1 MDKFLVLED
10 IKNIIEEIKCNG
22 YKLSYQDIGVMLL
35 DLMTKHGM
43 ALKCNPRDCQK
54 EKCELRKKSSKDCA
68 LNAPNFFEIGWYIKS
83 KDLMYYY
90 SYLKNSISVA
100 NILSYFIESYLQID
114 FSKEDFDFYINEMMK
129 KNKIDKEIIDSEIN
143 RFENLYRPNQFFS
156 NNINLETNTIIDL
169 IDTIFPC
176 GQNTNTNVYNN
187 QIIDFALDLRKINRQ
202 EYPLLNDMK
211 EHRKSLIIVLI
222 KSLCNRGNLSLSL
235 KLYKRYSSIY
245 GIHFR
250 TIITGVKT
258 LYFENLSH
266 EEILYFISM
275 VETEKED
282 NDERYYECKN
292 YLLKLID
299 AAKLDKTEWK
309 YEELIKST
317 SKETIKSILYSLTPL
332 IKTLNDCFL
341 MLNDKYISL
350 PFTPPKE
357 ELNNEARYYLS
368 ILIREYGRLI
378 DPQYETSNVNYQ
390 QFLSSIKEVL
400 DKKYEE
406 FERKLSELSG
416 SLSLEEKKKILF
428 NFLKLGYDN
437 TNLINVKNYRF
448 NNISNIDLHIEK
460 CVDKVVNNEIILNQ
474 IVGGEKLNE
483 RINFSELEADYTFM
497 VTAQIKSIERFVKE
511 AILKHLGDKYY
522 IDYQY
527 DKKTKEP
534 IIKGKYLIQKNRT
547 LDSFSKSERT
557 IYDSN
562 GKKIDIFNPLNVE
575 LGNVNYYFKNSI
587 KDKDINVI
595 FDNVSNYSIFNLDFN
610 NEFIQKVRNG
620 HFHVTVINNLSEA
633 QYYRCETAFWL
644 LCVLTELKGL

>member
-10 IKNIIEEIKCNG
+10 IKYIIEEIKCNG

-43 ALKCNPRDCQK
+43 SFKCHNIDCGRCGLFYKTDEPNKDRIIDTSNPEEVDIYNGLLK
-54 EKCELRKKSSKDCA
+54 
-68 LNAPNFFEIGWYIKS
+68 IV
-83 KDLMYYY
+83 YY
-90 SYLKNSISVA
+90 SYFEKCHFKSYLVREMISG
-100 NILSYFIESYLQID
+100 LIESYLDSDFIKNQELMYSIFNDIKDELDKEKKDSINIQI
-114 FSKEDFDFYINEMMK
+114 KEYNKYIN
-129 KNKIDKEIIDSEIN
+129 IVV
-143 RFENLYRPNQFFS
+143 
-156 NNINLETNTIIDL
+156 NTLIDL

-176 GQNTNTNVYNN
+176 GQNTNTNVNNN
-187 QIIDFALDLRKINRQ
+187 QIKDFALDLKINRQ

-211 EHRKSLIIVLI
+211 EHRKCLFVELI
-222 KSLCNRGNLSLSL
+222 KDILKKNNLSLSL
-235 KLYKRYSSIY
+235 KLFKKYSPLY
-245 GIHFR
+245 GIEFR

-258 LYFENLSH
+258 LYFENLSLG
-266 EEILYFISM
+266 EIFYFKSM
-275 VETEKED
+275 VENEIEQTYNRK
-282 NDERYYECKN
+282 NKYYECKN

-378 DPQYETSNVNYQ
+378 DPQYETSDINYQ
-390 QFLSSIKEVL
+390 QFLLSIKEVL

-437 TNLINVKNYRF
+437 TNSINVKNYRF

-460 CVDKVVNNEIILNQ
+460 CVDKVVNNEILLNQ

-527 DKKTKEP
+527 DKETRQTKTK
-534 IIKGKYLIQKNRT
+534 KYLIQKNRT

-557 IYDSN
+557 IYDCN

-575 LGNVNYYFKNSI
+575 LGNINYYLKNSI

-595 FDNVSNYSIFNLDFN
+595 FENVSNYSIFNLDFN

>member
-10 IKNIIEEIKCNG
+10 IKYIIEEIKCNG
-22 YKLSYQDIGVMLL
+22 YKLSYQDIGVMVL

-43 ALKCNPRDCQK
+43 VLKCNPRDCQK

-90 SYLKNSISVA
+90 SYLKNSLLVA
-100 NILSYFIESYLQID
+100 KILSYFIESYLDSDFIKNQELMYSIFNDIKDELDKEKKDSINIQI
-114 FSKEDFDFYINEMMK
+114 KEYNKYIN
-129 KNKIDKEIIDSEIN
+129 IVV
-143 RFENLYRPNQFFS
+143 
-156 NNINLETNTIIDL
+156 NTLIDL

-176 GQNTNTNVYNN
+176 GQNTNTNVNNN
-187 QIIDFALDLRKINRQ
+187 QIKDFALDLKINRQ

-211 EHRKSLIIVLI
+211 EHRKCLFVELI
-222 KSLCNRGNLSLSL
+222 KDILKKNNLSLSL
-235 KLYKRYSSIY
+235 KLFKKYSPLY
-245 GIHFR
+245 GIEFR

-258 LYFENLSH
+258 LYFENLSLG
-266 EEILYFISM
+266 EIFYFKSM
-275 VETEKED
+275 VENEIEQTYNRK
-282 NDERYYECKN
+282 NKYYECKN

-378 DPQYETSNVNYQ
+378 DPQYETSDINYQ
-390 QFLSSIKEVL
+390 QFLLSIKEVL

-437 TNLINVKNYRF
+437 TNSINVKNYRF

-460 CVDKVVNNEIILNQ
+460 CVDKVVNNEILLNQ

-527 DKKTKEP
+527 DKETRQTKTK
-534 IIKGKYLIQKNRT
+534 KYLIQKNRT

-557 IYDSN
+557 IYDCN

-575 LGNVNYYFKNSI
+575 LGNINYYLKNSI

-595 FDNVSNYSIFNLDFN
+595 FENVSNYSIFNLDFN